1 MNKPVYLGLSVLD
14 LSKTVMYEL
23 WFDYVKLKYG
33 AKAKNYYVDTAS
45 FNVHIKQM
53 IFIKILWKMLKQDL
67 ELQILK

>member
-14 LSKTVMYEL
+14 LSKTVMYKL
-23 WFDYVKLKYG
+23 WFDYVKPKYG
-33 AKAKNYYVDTAS
+33 AKAKNCYMDTAS